1 MKLDSLRFHILAAAL
16 IAATILLMWFG
27 YRATSEWQRSTRLLV
42 EQRTLEVSTLMNTA
56 LSRDM
61 RGVQSQILP
70 QLDALAPQADPHEL
84 GDEIGKVFAR
94 FPYPESFF
102 SWTAQQG
109 GTGTFYVFNRADRQP
124 AWQIQ
129 AAETEAFPVT
139 ILKDPKELEGFAGSL
154 RKQANFR
161 TRLILFETPIGNDTY
176 QVVARPVYGGPSH
189 ETLYSVIGF
198 TVNIGWVRD
207 HYFTELTNQLSRIVD
222 GNNSM
227 SLQIFDEKGQLIA
240 SSRAVPAAEANAL
253 VPFREQKFP
262 LFFFDPVLRAIAPGE
277 MLPDRQWTARAQ
289 AVDDQSSTVAVSGS
303 RRTFLVI
310 SLAGLAA
317 VVALILTVRAGREAA
332 VLATMKSEFV
342 STVTHELK
350 TPLSSIRLVS
360 ETLALGRFES
370 ADKVSEYAG
379 LLLNDVIRLTRTVNN
394 LLTFS
399 RIEDVNRFYSFEPI
413 DPGTL
418 LEEALENFHSQLREQ
433 NFEVVVDIPA
443 PLPTVRVDRTAILQV
458 LENLMDNAIRYSNG
472 TRSLT
477 VSASGSA
484 TEVRM
489 KIADK
494 GQGIPANELPR
505 VFDKFFRGRDSSSSG
520 SGLGLAIVQRIVK
533 DHRGKVQLNS
543 VVGSGTVAEVILP
556 VSERNDG
563 A

>member
-70 QLDALAPQADPHEL
+70 QLDPLAPHADPHEL

-102 SWTAQQG
+102 SWTAEQG
-109 GTGTFYVFNRADRQP
+109 GKGTFYVFNRADRQP

-129 AAETEAFPVT
+129 AAQTDPVT
-139 ILKDPKELEGFAGSL
+139 ILKDPKELEGFTGSL
-154 RKQANFR
+154 RKQAKLR
-161 TRLILFETPIGNDTY
+161 PRLILFETPIGSDTY
-176 QVVARPVYGGPSH
+176 QVIARPVYGGPAH

-207 HYFTELTNQLSRIVD
+207 HYFSELTNQVSRIVD

-227 SLQIFDEKGQLIA
+227 ALQILDERGQLIA
-240 SSRAVPAAEANAL
+240 SSRAIPDGKANAL
-253 VPFREQKFP
+253 ASVREQQFP
-262 LFFFDPVLRAIAPGE
+262 LFFFDPVLRAIAPDQ
-277 MLPDRQWTARAQ
+277 MLPVRQWTARAQ
-289 AVDDQSSTVAVSGS
+289 AVDDQSSTAAASGS

-310 SLAGLAA
+310 SLAGFAA
-317 VVALILTVRAGREAA
+317 VVALILTVRAARAA
-332 VLATMKSEFV
+332 ALLATMKSEFV

-360 ETLALGRFES
+360 ETLARRRFES
-370 ADKVSEYAG
+370 VDKISEYAG
-379 LLLNDVIRLTRTVNN
+379 LLLNDVTRLTRTVNN

-399 RIEDVNRFYSFEPI
+399 RIEDVNRFYAFEPV

-418 LEEALENFHSQLREQ
+418 LEEALESFHSQLKEQ
-433 NFEVVVDIPA
+433 NFDVAVDIPA

-472 TRSLT
+472 TRSLN

-533 DHRGKVQLNS
+533 DHHGEVHLDS

-556 VSERNDG
+556 VSERSDG
-563 A
+563 S